1 MIFQIQNNIL
11 IEILLILFLFLPLLL
26 GVAYLTVFERK
37 ALARMQR
44 RVGPET
50 VGPEGVL
57 QAFADALKVSLKE
70 QIIPSHSNKIIFY
83 IAPVSTLIFS
93 LLNWIVVPLYPGLA
107 VLDFSLTILVI
118 LALSSLGVYGILF
131 VGWSSN
137 SKYAFLGSLRSVA
150 SMISYELILSTGVL
164 IIILSV
170 GSFNLE
176 RIIEAQSSSWNIFS
190 NIIIF
195 LMIAISL
202 LAETGRTPFDLPEAE
217 SEIVAGHLTETSAT
231 IFLFLYLAEYNAI
244 LFYSCFMAMLFLG
257 GSDYNLF
264 ESVLNIFSISNL
276 NISSNF
282 FLYSLFSL
290 PVIASGLWLGA
301 KTAMLS
307 LFIFILSRGTLPR
320 TLFSTLIEF
329 SWAQLLPAIMA
340 CFVLYISLY
349 SALDIVPTGLAMSS
363 LLIKVH
369 SSNSS
374 NILINNTSRNLKFHT
389 SKKT

>member
-11 IEILLILFLFLPLLL
+11 IESLLILSLLLPLLL
-26 GVAYLTVFERK
+26 AVAYLTVFERK

-50 VGPEGVL
+50 TGPEGVL

-107 VLDFSLTILVI
+107 ILDFSLAILLI

-150 SMISYELILSTGVL
+150 SMISYELILSTGIL

-195 LMIAISL
+195 IMVAITL

-257 GSDYNLF
+257 GSDYYFF
-264 ESVLNIFSISNL
+264 EPVLNIFNSNF
-276 NISSNF
+276 NISSNIIM
-282 FLYSLFSL
+282 STLFSI
-290 PVIASGLWLGA
+290 PVFASALWLGA
-301 KTAMLS
+301 KTAALS
-307 LFIFILSRGTLPR
+307 LLIFILSRGTLPR

-349 SALDIVPTGLAMSS
+349 CSLEIVPTGLAMFS
-363 LLIKVH
+363 LLPMLHK
-369 SSNSS
+369 SSELNKATHP
-374 NILINNTSRNLKFHT
+374 II
-389 SKKT
+389 